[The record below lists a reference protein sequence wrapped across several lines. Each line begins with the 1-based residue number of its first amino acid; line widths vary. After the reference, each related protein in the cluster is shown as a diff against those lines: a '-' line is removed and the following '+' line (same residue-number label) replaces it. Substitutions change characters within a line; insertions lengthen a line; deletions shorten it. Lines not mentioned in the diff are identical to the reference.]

1 MRMNCQ
7 NILKRVFHHT
17 YLSLAQGRGNVLLPS
32 PVCVTLRRAPVAPEV
47 LQQEPLRPVQ
57 ARPLPEPEYGQ
68 TSNPNYT
75 LLKGGKVNL
84 KLKLLLKADPGRTS
98 RDSGPTVP

>member
-1 MRMNCQ
+1 MNCQ
-7 NILKRVFHHT
+7 NILKRVFHHA

-57 ARPLPEPEYGQ
+57 ACPLPEPEYGQ